1 MRSTSRADAFYTFK
15 TSYPVV
21 VHALR
26 CLQNQGDDKVGQ
38 FLASIMQFQF
48 IIALVVAKY
57 ILHSTVYRSTFLRMR
72 PSWSHQRIQDRDWNV
87 KSWTTGRIGL
97 GVRDELYQPALNLAK
112 SFDISERM
120 PRRRAVLTYA
130 RGPHKHRIPML
141 IYVCCVRYD
150 FNVSTLI
157 MLEVPI
163 H

>member
-87 KSWTTGRIGL
+87 KSWMTGRIGL
-97 GVRDELYQPALNLAK
+97 GVWDELYQPALNLAK
-112 SFDISERM
+112 PFDISESM
-120 PRRRAVLTYA
+120 PRRSAVLTHGHA
-130 RGPHKHRIPML
+130 GQLPGVPTRIGAQ
-141 IYVCCVRYD
+141 C
-150 FNVSTLI
+150 
-157 MLEVPI
+157 
-163 H
+163 